1 MLTVFIRIF
10 LICQIVAGGGTSR
23 IALSVMDKTK
33 EIKDII
39 NGIDYSILDEFVRIM
54 KKVNIFIWCSKS
66 QMLDLMN
73 YFKEYNF
80 EILVWCKTNP
90 LPQTNHVWLSDIE
103 YCLYFREKGVKLND
117 GFYLKWKYYI
127 SGINQADKKVYNH
140 PTIKPIEFVRN
151 NILHVT
157 QENDLVLDCFCG
169 SGTTCVACKQTNRR
183 YLGFE
188 INKKYYEIS
197 KKRLNDTKRI
207 TFLNDN
213 KVNENEEKVNKYE
226 TNLFDS
232 LL

>member
-1 MLTVFIRIF
+1 
-10 LICQIVAGGGTSR
+10 
-23 IALSVMDKTK
+23 
-33 EIKDII
+33 
-39 NGIDYSILDEFVRIM
+39 M

-66 QMLDLMN
+66 QILDLMN

-90 LPQTNHVWLSDIE
+90 LPQTNNVWLSDIE

-117 GFYLKWKYYI
+117 GFYLKSKYYI
-127 SGINQADKKVYNH
+127 SAINQADKKIYNH

-188 INKKYYEIS
+188 INKKYYEIA
-197 KKRLNDTKRI
+197 KKRLNDTKKI

-213 KVNENEEKVNKYE
+213 RVNKNEEKANKYE
-226 TNLFDS
+226 SNLFDS
-232 LL
+232 IV